1 VSPRLFVQVLS
12 IQARKLM
19 SYRANFWI
27 AAVVAFV
34 VELALAWFLWSAVFR
49 ETGRAEIAG
58 FTLSAMVYYYVAAI
72 LLGKLVKGPE
82 REMDVS
88 QEIYDGS
95 LTRYLLY
102 PTNYVAFKYAQQ
114 LGHTLPAVVEL
125 AIFGVAALVV
135 LPAPDGLDVS
145 AQSVLMAAVSVAVSN
160 LLHFLLVFPIE
171 GVAFWADNVWS
182 LNVMY
187 RFVSQMLGGLMLPLT
202 MFPAWAQPAL
212 DLLPFKYLYFFPAT
226 TLLGHV
232 GPAEWAR
239 GIAVSLLWCA
249 VAALAGRL
257 VWLRGT
263 RQYTGVGI

>member
-1 VSPRLFVQVLS
+1 VTARLFAQVLS
-12 IQARKLM
+12 LQTRKLM
-19 SYRANFWI
+19 SYRTNFWLST
-27 AAVVAFV
+27 VVTFV

-49 ETGRAEIAG
+49 ETGRSVIAG

-88 QEIYDGS
+88 QEIYDGG

-102 PTNYVAFKYAQQ
+102 PTNYFGFKYAQQ
-114 LGHTLPAVVEL
+114 LGQTVPAVVEL
-125 AIFGVAALVV
+125 AVFGAAAMLV
-135 LPAPDGLDVS
+135 LPPPEGLDVS
-145 AQSVLMAAVSVAVSN
+145 AQTVAMAAVSVAVSN

-171 GVAFWADNVWS
+171 SVAFWADNVWS

-187 RFVSQMLGGLMLPLT
+187 RFVSQMLGGLMLPLSL
-202 MFPAWAQPAL
+202 FPEWSQPLL
-212 DLLPFKYLYFFPAT
+212 DLLPFKYLYYFPAM

-232 GPAEWAR
+232 APAEWTR
-239 GIAVSLLWCA
+239 GIATSLVWCA
-249 VAALAGRL
+249 VIAVVGNV
-257 VWLRGT
+257 VWRRGT